1 MMAMLLLAGYTT
13 LTHGCFF
20 FCGTAGGAL
29 ERLKIA
35 NNQSDFA
42 LHGCFIPIE
51 RVLT

>member
-13 LTHGCFF
+13 LTL
-20 FCGTAGGAL
+20 CGTAGGAL